1 MTNALSGER
10 IASRV
15 NEAFPGAAIDH
26 NDNDV
31 WIDPDS
37 LVDVA
42 RLLKETPDLD
52 FAFLTSVS
60 GVDYVDH
67 FEVVYHLL
75 SMRHN
80 HSVVLKARRY
90 GREHPEVPSV
100 VEVWKGAELQEREVW
115 DLLGINFQGHPNMK
129 RILLWEGFEG
139 HPLRRDFLG

>member
-1 MTNALSGER
+1 MTKALSGER
-10 IASRV
+10 IAGRI
-15 NEAFPGAAIDH
+15 NETFPGAAIDH
-26 NDNDV
+26 NDSDI

-37 LVDVA
+37 LVGVS
-42 RLLKETPDLD
+42 RLLKETADLD
-52 FAFLTSVS
+52 FAFLTSVT

-67 FEVVYHLL
+67 FEIVYHLL

-90 GREHPEVPSV
+90 GRERPEVPSV
-100 VEVWKGAELQEREVW
+100 VEVWKGAELQEREIW
-115 DLLGINFQGHPNMK
+115 DLLGVSFDGHPNMK